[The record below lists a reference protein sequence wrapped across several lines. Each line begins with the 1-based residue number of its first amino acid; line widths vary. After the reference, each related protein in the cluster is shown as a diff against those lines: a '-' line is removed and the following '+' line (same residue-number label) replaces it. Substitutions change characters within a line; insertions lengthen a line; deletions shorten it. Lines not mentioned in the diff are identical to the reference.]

1 MINIMAMS
9 MHDCLLWCMQQSDR
23 QSLCQP
29 KLSVVLAVSSH
40 DLHTWMTSSYM
51 TYKTRYTLRLRHVSH
66 PDKKGHGITGVH
78 ACNTNTHTHAQT
90 HRHKCHQQSR
100 KIHVCA
106 WSQTTTCLFTCHRS
120 GSHRTHPVNE
130 RALKWLQSHVIK
142 TISAYRTQNGLMQYR
157 QMETSIGKNNTKS
170 DVLQQIKNNVSFIF
184 NRIEMNFR

>member
-1 MINIMAMS
+1 MIFTHGWLRVTWPIKHVTRS
-9 MHDCLLWCMQQSDR
+9 DCATCLTLTKRGTASQVCM
-23 QSLCQP
+23 P
-29 KLSVVLAVSSH
+29 A
-40 DLHTWMTSSYM
+40 T
-51 TYKTRYTLRLRHVSH
+51 
-66 PDKKGHGITGVH
+66 
-78 ACNTNTHTHAQT
+78 QT